1 MYSLRRHACID
12 CQGPLFFL
20 KGVGFSLSSIGMS
33 WIPEALGSD
42 FAILNVGRRKNNPK
56 GFLLNSI
63 NRKLII
69 LELKRQVHELD
80 PLF

>member
-1 MYSLRRHACID
+1 M
-12 CQGPLFFL
+12 
-20 KGVGFSLSSIGMS
+20 
-33 WIPEALGSD
+33 PEALGSD

-56 GFLLNSI
+56 GFWLNSI

-69 LELKRQVHELD
+69 LELKKQVHEID